1 MRSAE
6 YMTSLLVQSCSAT
19 KEQVDTPVP
28 ALDLYDGYFFRI
40 IKKALRTGR
49 FQPGI
54 DIIIISA
61 EHGAVEPNQEIG
73 YYDRRMDTKRADE
86 LNDEVVSAIA
96 SKVTKNAYDKVWV
109 NLGKDYLP
117 AIDGIES
124 AVDVP
129 VDYIEGGG
137 IGMKG
142 KRLKRLVSS
151 GRSISVHGD

>member
-1 MRSAE
+1 
-6 YMTSLLVQSCSAT
+6 
-19 KEQVDTPVP
+19 VDTPVP

-49 FQPGI
+49 FQSGI

-61 EHGAVEPNQEIG
+61 EHGVVEPEQKIG
-73 YYDRRMDTKRADE
+73 YYDRRMNTERANE

-96 SKVTKNAYDKVWV
+96 SKVTTNEYDKVWV

-117 AIDGIES
+117 AVDEIES

-129 VDYIEGGG
+129 VDYIEGTG

-142 KRLKRLVSS
+142 KRLKHLVSS
-151 GRSISVHGD
+151 GRSIPVHGD